1 MERGILSSWYV
12 RSKPACCSFHA
23 IHRMGDA
30 RATSRDFTD
39 SLQWIMGLGS
49 VKVMTIMRLRRY
61 GEANE

>member
-1 MERGILSSWYV
+1 
-12 RSKPACCSFHA
+12 
-23 IHRMGDA
+23 MGDA